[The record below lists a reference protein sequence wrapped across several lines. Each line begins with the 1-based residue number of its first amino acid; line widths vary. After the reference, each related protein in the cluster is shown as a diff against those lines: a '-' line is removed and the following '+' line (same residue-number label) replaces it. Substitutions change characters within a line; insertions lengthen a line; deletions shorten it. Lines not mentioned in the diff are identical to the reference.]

1 MPNINLRP
9 WREEERAQRQKEFG
23 ALAVFV
29 VIIALALSGLWTT
42 QVDAMISEQKSRNAY
57 ISTSMKALDK
67 KIKEIRELRQQ
78 KTKLLARMQV
88 IQDLQGT
95 RPIIVRIFDEL
106 VKTLPEDL
114 YYTNLTRRKNS
125 LSITGIADSNN
136 RISTLMRNFD
146 SSDWFA
152 NPNLKDV
159 KKAGG
164 NRNQFDMTVA
174 QVTPVSEKEAGG
186 NK

>member
-23 ALAVFV
+23 AIAILV
-29 VIIALALSGLWTT
+29 VIVAVGLSGLWTT
-42 QVDAMISEQKSRNAY
+42 HVDAMISEQKSRNAY
-57 ISTSMKALDK
+57 ITSSMKVLDK
-67 KIKEIRELRQQ
+67 KIKEIKELREQ
-78 KTKLLARMQV
+78 KTELLARMQV

-114 YYTNLTRRKNS
+114 YYTELTRTTNN
-125 LSITGIADSNN
+125 LAITGMADSNN
-136 RISTLMRNFD
+136 RISSLMRNFD
-146 SSDWFA
+146 ASEWFA

-159 KKAGG
+159 RKAAG
-164 NRNQFDMTVA
+164 NSNQFEMTVD
-174 QVTPVSEKEAGG
+174 QVTPVVVEEEGG
-186 NK
+186 AQ